1 VPGGAA
7 KERAMRRNEKT
18 PADRAFLEFVKAQAP
33 SARRPIRSPAT
44 AEAWEKRLDA
54 VRKGLARSFGRF
66 PEADCELEP
75 DLLGT
80 IDRDDYVIERL
91 TFQSRPGVRVTANL
105 YRPEPLKG
113 KCAAVLSVHGHWP
126 WARIDPNVQ
135 ARCIALAKLGYVCLC
150 VDAFG
155 AGERAVVPKKGTYHG
170 ALLGASLWPA
180 GVPLLGLQVY
190 DNRRAVD
197 YLLSRPEV
205 DPDRLAITGA
215 SGGGNQTMY
224 AGATDPRLK
233 VVVPVCGVGR
243 LEAYLGTGCCVCEVL
258 VGGLTYATTG
268 DLLAMVAPRALLV
281 VNATRDAPQ
290 FSVLEA
296 ARSVAFARERFRALD
311 AEPRLRHLAVEADHG
326 YDRTMREALY
336 GWLARWLR
344 DEGDGGPIAEP
355 AIETEDPERLRC
367 YPDAASRPKA
377 VVTIPELALREGNA
391 RLAELPPPADHPQ
404 RWEADAIRM
413 RTALV
418 EDVLGGFPARVGL
431 DLVSR
436 DEPSSL
442 AVEMTPEPGLRL
454 RGRFLTATAAPMKGT
469 ALLLRPEGVATADD
483 PAVRALRRSGRH
495 VLTVDL
501 RATGAGTPETPVVQG
516 VADHHPAEW
525 ALWIGRPMLGQ
536 WAWDALRWL
545 DALDQLDR
553 DDAGEEI
560 AYAPYDVVGLGPFA
574 LVALLA
580 GGLDPKRVRAV
591 AASRPPVSFVGE
603 GPWAAWPMGLI
614 APKVLDV
621 GDVGHLAAL
630 VAPRRLAVGGGAEP
644 NGAEAS
650 KDRLAGAF
658 AATRTIYTTLKARDR
673 LAVVPDADLGPLIEA
688 LDG

>member
-1 VPGGAA
+1 
-7 KERAMRRNEKT
+7 MRRKET
-18 PADRAFLEFVKAQAP
+18 ADRAFLEFIKAQAP
-33 SARRPIRSPAT
+33 TARRPARAPAT
-44 AEAWEKRLDA
+44 AEAWDKRLDA

-66 PEADCELEP
+66 PGSDCELEP
-75 DLLGT
+75 DVLGT
-80 IDRDDYVIERL
+80 IDRDGYVIERL

-105 YRPEPLKG
+105 YRPEPVRG

-126 WARIDPNVQ
+126 WARIDPAVQ
-135 ARCIALAKLGYVCLC
+135 ERCIALAKLGYVCLC

-155 AGERAVVPKKGTYHG
+155 AGERAVVPARGTYHG

-197 YLLSRPEV
+197 YLISRPEV

-243 LEAYLGTGCCVCEVL
+243 LEAYLGTGCCVCELL

-268 DLLAMVAPRALLV
+268 DLLALVAPRALLV
-281 VNATRDAPQ
+281 INATRDAPQ
-290 FSVLEA
+290 FSVVEA
-296 ARSVAFARERFRALD
+296 ARSVVFARERFRSLD
-311 AEPRLRHLAVEADHG
+311 AEPRLKHLAVEAEHG

-336 GWLARWLR
+336 GWLGRWLR

-355 AIETEDPERLRC
+355 THATEDPERLRC
-367 YPDAASRPKA
+367 YPDAASRPKS
-377 VVTIPELALREGNA
+377 VVTIPEFASREGNA
-391 RLAELPPPADHPQ
+391 RLAELPPVADHPE
-404 RWEADAIRM
+404 RWEADSIRM

-418 EDVLGGFPARVGL
+418 ADVFGGFPARVGL
-431 DLVSR
+431 ELVHREESAGVA
-436 DEPSSL
+436 L
-442 AVEMTPEPGLRL
+442 EMTSEPGLRL

-469 ALLLRPEGVATADD
+469 ALLLRNDGMAPPDD

-501 RATGAGTPETPVVQG
+501 RASGARAPQAPAVQG

-525 ALWIGRPMLGQ
+525 ALWIGRPLLGQ
-536 WAWDALRWL
+536 WTWDALRWL
-545 DALDQLDR
+545 DALDLLDK
-553 DDAGEEI
+553 DDAGEDI
-560 AYAPYDVVGLGPFA
+560 AYAPYEVVGLGPFG
-574 LVALLA
+574 LVAMLA
-580 GGLDPKRVRAV
+580 GGLDPGRVRAV
-591 AASRPPVSFVGE
+591 AASRPPMSFVGE
-603 GPWAAWPMGLI
+603 GPWAGWPMGLI
-614 APKVLDV
+614 APTVLDV

-630 VAPRRLAVGGGAEP
+630 VAPRRLAVGGGFGTD
-644 NGAEAS
+644 GADAPR
-650 KDRLAGAF
+650 DRLADAF
-658 AATRTIYTTLKARDR
+658 APTRAIYATLKARDR
-673 LAVVPDADLGPLIEA
+673 LVVLPDAALPPLIEA